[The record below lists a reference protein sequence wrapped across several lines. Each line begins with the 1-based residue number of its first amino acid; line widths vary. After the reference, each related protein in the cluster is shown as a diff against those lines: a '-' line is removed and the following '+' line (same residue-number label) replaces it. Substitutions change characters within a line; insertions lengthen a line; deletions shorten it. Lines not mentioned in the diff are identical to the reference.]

1 MMTRSMEEDDGQKK
15 RRRRRRRRKMR
26 SMEKEKD
33 DEEDEVHGR
42 RGGGGGGRLRQRR
55 LARRT
60 RRSRSSDSFAFL
72 LSILCAADSQ
82 MSTSTLPTSSQGP
95 VVAMAATTRRDPFM
109 ALGPMK
115 GSCCTPTRA
124 CAGPMEIC
132 L

>member
-1 MMTRSMEEDDGQKK
+1 MEEEEEEEDDCDNGAW
-15 RRRRRRRRKMR
+15 
-26 SMEKEKD
+26 
-33 DEEDEVHGR
+33 
-42 RGGGGGGRLRQRR
+42 RGERGAQGAVIRLRFN
-55 LARRT
+55 LV
-60 RRSRSSDSFAFL
+60 F
-72 LSILCAADSQ
+72 LCAADSQ

-95 VVAMAATTRRDPFM
+95 VVAMAATTRRDPFI